1 MKWIK
6 MFVLLISKTAA
17 EAGQIVT
24 YFGPGHA
31 ILTLWASSLQGTQ
44 FPDIFVNC
52 LISSLVMTFLSPA
65 VHIDSWSFIERN
77 SYLFSPSLPLLYID
91 RIEISIT
98 WLFEGLKFH
107 FDLAF
112 LGGKHLHHFILLS
125 RNCLFF

>member
-1 MKWIK
+1 

-31 ILTLWASSLQGTQ
+31 ILILWASSLQGTQ

-65 VHIDSWSFIERN
+65 VHIDSWSFIKRE
-77 SYLFSPSLPLLYID
+77 
-91 RIEISIT
+91 T
-98 WLFEGLKFH
+98 
-107 FDLAF
+107 
-112 LGGKHLHHFILLS
+112 
-125 RNCLFF
+125 LFFFPPLFLFYI